1 MSLYGHS
8 VTGKTVKAETQ
19 ASPAGWPFRT
29 SRPEPVPPT
38 GQGEIVAAAIRD
50 GSLRRPSDAAPS
62 FVDLVCAVQRAAG
75 ASTRSTRH
83 SGTLASHLFD
93 RPHLVLVLVDGMGMS
108 ALRDP
113 AVADLRERVCLEID
127 SVFPATTACAM
138 TTVATGQWPGR
149 HGVPGWWAYLAEH
162 DLPVTVLPFVE
173 RRTGRRLRRH
183 GVQVPDIWP
192 QPSRFAEVTRGM
204 EMHMP
209 WKYLLSTFNR
219 YLSGRC
225 RTRGYRSL
233 RHAQRRILRRI
244 RAAHG
249 RRTDSTVTFWYIPD
263 YDSACHTYGVA
274 GTEARATLAQIR
286 DLLMEMAAAAPD
298 DVRVAVTAD
307 HGLIDVDDGD
317 RVSLFDGDPLLDCLL
332 SMPSGEGR
340 TPHFHVRPG
349 RDRELVERVTE
360 RGGGRIAVLS
370 QGEAEELRLF
380 GPEPLSEFARRRFGD
395 YVGIGLA
402 PCLLAHY
409 ASSDSTSLRHVGV
422 HGGMSPDEVRVP
434 LVVL

>member
-1 MSLYGHS
+1 MS
-8 VTGKTVKAETQ
+8 ARE
-19 ASPAGWPFRT
+19 PA
-29 SRPEPVPPT
+29 PPT
-38 GQGEIVAAAIRD
+38 GQGEAVAAAIRD
-50 GSLRRPSDAAPS
+50 GVLRRPSDAAPS

-75 ASTRSTRH
+75 ASTPSSPH

-93 RPHLVLVLVDGMGMS
+93 RAHLVLVLVDGMGMS
-108 ALRDP
+108 ALADP
-113 AVADLRERVCLEID
+113 EVADLRERVCLEID

-162 DLPVTVLPFVE
+162 DLPVTVLPFEE
-173 RRTGRRLRRH
+173 RRSGRRLRRH

-192 QPSRFAEVTRGM
+192 RASRFAEASRSM

-233 RHAQRRILRRI
+233 RHAQRRILRRM
-244 RAAHG
+244 RAVDG
-249 RRTDSTVTFWYIPD
+249 RGSEPTVTFWYIPD

-274 GTEARATLAQIR
+274 SSEARTTLQEIR
-286 DLLMEMAAAAPD
+286 DLLMEMAAAAPEG
-298 DVRVAVTAD
+298 VRVAATAD
-307 HGLIDVDDGD
+307 HGLIDLGEGD
-317 RVSLFDGDPLLDCLL
+317 RAPLFDGDPLLDCLL

-349 RDRELVERVTE
+349 RDRELVERIGE
-360 RGGGRIAVLS
+360 RSGGRMAVLS
-370 QGEAEELRLF
+370 QGETEELRLF
-380 GPEPLSEFARRRFGD
+380 GPEPLSDFARRRFGD
-395 YVGIGLA
+395 YVGIALA
-402 PCLLAHY
+402 PFLLSHY
-409 ASSDSTSLRHVGV
+409 ASADSTALRHVGV
-422 HGGMSPDEVRVP
+422 HGGMCPDEVRVP

>member
-1 MSLYGHS
+1 MS
-8 VTGKTVKAETQ
+8 ERE
-19 ASPAGWPFRT
+19 PA
-29 SRPEPVPPT
+29 PPT
-38 GQGEIVAAAIRD
+38 GQGEVVAAAIRD
-50 GSLRRPSDAAPS
+50 GVLRRPSDAAPS

-75 ASTRSTRH
+75 ASTPTTPH
-83 SGTLASHLFD
+83 SETVGAHLFD

-108 ALRDP
+108 ALGHP
-113 AVADLRERVCLEID
+113 TVADLRACVSMEID

-162 DLPVTVLPFVE
+162 DLPVTVLPFEE
-173 RRTGRRLRRH
+173 RRSGRRLRRH
-183 GVQVPDIWP
+183 GVRVPDIWP
-192 QPSRFAEVTRGM
+192 QPSRFTEATRSM

-219 YLSGRC
+219 YLCGRS

-233 RHAQRRILRRI
+233 RHAQRRILRRM
-244 RAAHG
+244 RAVHG
-249 RRTDSTVTFWYIPD
+249 GRTASTITFWYIPD

-274 GTEARATLAQIR
+274 GSEARTTLEEIR
-286 DLLMEMAAAAPD
+286 DLLMELAAAAPA

-307 HGLIDVDDGD
+307 HGLIDLGEGE
-317 RVSLFDGDPLLDCLL
+317 RAPLFDGDPLLDCLL

-349 RDRELVERVTE
+349 RERELAVRLAV
-360 RGGGRIAVLS
+360 RAGGRMALLS
-370 QGEAEELRLF
+370 QAEAEELRLF
-380 GPEPLSEFARRRFGD
+380 GPQPLSDFARRRFGD
-395 YVGIGLA
+395 YVGIALA
-402 PCLLAHY
+402 PFNLAY
-409 ASSDSTSLRHVGV
+409 YVSADSTSLRHIGV
-422 HGGMSPDEVRVP
+422 HGGMCPDEVRIP